1 MAGGSLRLQEYP
13 GEVVRLSCAKCG
25 RARVNIENRIRSS
38 AGAIMV
44 AGLPV
49 VELSDSPA
57 SDGQKGR
64 KSQPIAYKTF

>member
-1 MAGGSLRLQEYP
+1 MSGSLQLVEYP
-13 GEVVRLSCAKCG
+13 GEIVRLSCPKCG
-25 RARVNIENRIRSS
+25 RAGQYRKQNLIERCR
-38 AGAIMV
+38 AIMI

-64 KSQPIAYKTF
+64 KSQPIACKTD